1 MNAGPV
7 VGVPTVRRVVVLPLT
22 VKLRALQGAEETC
35 AARVAACEGYAVW
48 DEDGIAPPVP
58 PEPTVVAPM
67 SGWPIVADDST
78 GQRDSLGD
86 DLRCAA
92 CGDRPDH

>member
-1 MNAGPV
+1 
-7 VGVPTVRRVVVLPLT
+7 
-22 VKLRALQGAEETC
+22 
-35 AARVAACEGYAVW
+35 VW

-92 CGDRPDH
+92 CGHRPDH